1 MPMNRKLDEFIGD
14 ATPKKIPKEKPVQ
27 RKKRLKPTSL
37 DSFLPEEHINY
48 FRDLRIGSKKIRNAK
63 IEEL

>member
-1 MPMNRKLDEFIGD
+1 MDRKLDEFIGN
-14 ATPKKIPKEKPVQ
+14 AAPKKPTKEKPVQ

>member
-1 MPMNRKLDEFIGD
+1 MDRKLDEFIGN
-14 ATPKKIPKEKPVQ
+14 AAPKKPTNEKPAR
-27 RKKRLKPTSL
+27 RKKRLKPINL
-37 DSFLPEEHINY
+37 DSFLPKEHINY

>member
-1 MPMNRKLDEFIGD
+1 MPMDRKLDEFIGD
-14 ATPKKIPKEKPVQ
+14 ATPKKVSKEKPVR

>member
-1 MPMNRKLDEFIGD
+1 MNRKLDEFIGKSPKG
-14 ATPKKIPKEKPVQ
+14 ASKKRSPKK
-27 RKKRLKPTSL
+27 RKRLKETSL

-48 FRDLRIGSKKIRNAK
+48 FRDLRIGSKKLRNTK

>member
-1 MPMNRKLDEFIGD
+1 MDRKLDEFIGD
-14 ATPKKIPKEKPVQ
+14 AVPKTQPKEKPTQ
-27 RKKRLKPTSL
+27 RKKRLKPTRL

-63 IEEL
+63 IGEL

>member
-1 MPMNRKLDEFIGD
+1 MDRKLDEFIGD
-14 ATPKKIPKEKPVQ
+14 ATPKTRPKETPPLR
-27 RKKRLKPTSL
+27 RKKRLRPTSL

-48 FRDLRIGSKKIRNAK
+48 FRDLRIGGAKKIRNAK

>member
-1 MPMNRKLDEFIGD
+1 MDRKLDEFIGD
-14 ATPKKIPKEKPVQ
+14 ATPKTRPKETPLR
-27 RKKRLKPTSL
+27 RKKRLRPTSL

-48 FRDLRIGSKKIRNAK
+48 FRDLRIGAKKIRNAK